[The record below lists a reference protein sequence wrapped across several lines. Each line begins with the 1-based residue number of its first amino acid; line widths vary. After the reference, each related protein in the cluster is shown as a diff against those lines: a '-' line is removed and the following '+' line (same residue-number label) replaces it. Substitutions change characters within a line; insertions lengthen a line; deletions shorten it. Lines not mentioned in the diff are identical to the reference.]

1 MMEIATWSDI
11 GTAKRGAL
19 LARPATGRDKRLH
32 QSVADIVRQVR
43 DDGDAALR
51 RLTSQLDGVELADLA
66 VTDEEMSTAADA
78 LSRDQLNAI
87 DTAIA
92 NVRAFHEAQL
102 AEPLAIET
110 TPGVRCERISHAIDA
125 VGLYVPAGPAPLP
138 STAIMLAVPAGIAG
152 CPTRILCTPPRTDGG
167 ADPAVIVAAMRAGV
181 STIFKLGGAQA
192 VAAMAYGTTTVPKV
206 NKIFGPGN
214 TWVTAA
220 KTFVSADPDGA
231 AIDMPAGPSEVL
243 VIADES
249 ANPAFVASDLLSQ
262 AEHGADSQVLL
273 ITDSTE
279 LAQAVQRALQMQ
291 LAVLKRRDIAAE
303 ALQHSRI
310 VVVADMAEAL
320 QLSNLYAPEHLILQ
334 CSGARELIGDIRNA
348 GSVFVGPWTPE
359 AVGDYCSGTNH
370 VLPTYGYAR
379 SYSGLGVDHFQR
391 RMTVQQLSRTG
402 LEALASTVTTLAE
415 LEGLDAHARAVTI
428 RLETER

>member
-125 VGLYVPAGPAPLP
+125 VGLYVPAGTAPLP

-152 CPTRILCTPPRTDGG
+152 CPTRILCTPPRSDGG